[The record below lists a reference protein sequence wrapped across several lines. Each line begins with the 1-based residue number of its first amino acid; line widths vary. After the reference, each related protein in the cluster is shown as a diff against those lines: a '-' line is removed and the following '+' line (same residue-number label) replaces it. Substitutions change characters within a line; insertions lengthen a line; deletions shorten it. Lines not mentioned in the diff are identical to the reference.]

1 MMTRFLRSACALVF
15 GFALAAAGAAQE
27 QLTPADDDNVPLLP
41 PQTVVGE
48 PAVGI
53 GPRDFDAAGGQ
64 GAGVFPGDTQ
74 TVVTPA
80 RTEQPA
86 SQTGAAISVITGE
99 QLRQSGVMN
108 VGEALRGLPG
118 VDVVRTG
125 PQGGLQSV
133 FLRGANSQNT
143 LVLLDGIPLNDPS
156 NASRSFD
163 FSTLGVDNIERIE
176 VLRGPQSL
184 LYGSNAGGGVINIIT
199 ARGEGPLTS
208 RTRLMG
214 GSFGTHQERVHASGG
229 TSTYNYSLA
238 GSWLQTDGISA
249 ASPRVGGVE
258 SDGFEQGTASGRF
271 GWSPTCDFDVDYI
284 FRWIDASAEID
295 DASFALGQ
303 PPTDD
308 PFRLNKSQQFFQRVQ
323 LRHSTLD
330 GAIEHRAAFNYADH
344 DRDDTDDAFPFDFEG
359 QTRKFEY
366 FADVL
371 LVEGSSLTVG
381 TDYLDENAASSDPF
395 STDSAS
401 QNDAGLW
408 VQNQVQLLDR
418 LFLTA
423 GHRWD
428 DHSAAGPAKTYRIA
442 GALLVPETGARLHGS
457 IGTSF
462 RAPSLAENLFQFGNP
477 DLLPET
483 SKGWDYGLEQTFLGG
498 AVAIDATYF
507 RNDFRNL
514 ILFDLATFTL
524 QNIGTA
530 RSHGVELTGWCNL
543 DDVTL
548 LSASYTRTDTLDGD
562 TGQPL
567 VRRPADKGTVRVS
580 RRFLD
585 CRGLV
590 TLDGQ
595 FVGDRTDSRDG
606 TVILDDYVVFHFT
619 GHFDAFDDARIF
631 WRVENLFDERYEEIT
646 GFQTPPL
653 SIYAGLDLVY

>member
-1 MMTRFLRSACALVF
+1 MTRFVKCACALVL
-15 GFALAAAGAAQE
+15 GMSLSSAAAAQE
-27 QLTPADDDNVPLLP
+27 QPLPLDEGVVPILP

-48 PAVGI
+48 PTPGM
-53 GPRDFDAAGGQ
+53 GPQDFDAAGA
-64 GAGVFPGDTQ
+64 AGEGILPGDTQ
-74 TVVTPA
+74 TVVTPT

-86 SQTGAAISVITGE
+86 GQTGAAISVVTGE
-99 QLRQSGVMN
+99 QLRQSGVVN
-108 VGEALRGLPG
+108 VGEALRGIPG

-176 VLRGPQSL
+176 ILRGPQSL

-199 ARGEGPLTS
+199 ARGQGPLTA
-208 RTRLMG
+208 RARLMG

-229 TSTYNYSLA
+229 TPIYNYSVA

-249 ASPRVGGVE
+249 TSPRVGGVE
-258 SDGFEQGTASGRF
+258 DDGFEQGTASGRF
-271 GWSPTCDFDVDYI
+271 GWSPTCDFDLDYI

-308 PFRLNKSQQFFQRVQ
+308 LFRLNKSRQFFQRAQ
-323 LRHSTLD
+323 IRRSTLD
-330 GAIEHRAAFNYADH
+330 GAIEHRAAFNQADH
-344 DRDDTDDAFPFDFEG
+344 ERDDTDDFFPFDFEG

-371 LVEGSSLTVG
+371 VVQGNLLTVG
-381 TDYLDENAASSDPF
+381 TDYTDENASTNNPF
-395 STDSAS
+395 GADAAS

-408 VQNQVQLLDR
+408 VQDQVQLFDR
-418 LFLTA
+418 LFLTG

-428 DHSAAGPAKTYRIA
+428 DHSAAGPAETYRFA
-442 GALLVPETGARLHGS
+442 GAFLIPETGTRLHGS

-462 RAPSLAENLFQFGNP
+462 RAPALAENLFQFGNP
-477 DLLPET
+477 NLLPET
-483 SKGWDYGLEQTFLGG
+483 SKGWDYGLEQSFFDG
-498 AVAIDATYF
+498 AVAVDATYY

-524 QNIGTA
+524 QNIGIA
-530 RSHGVELTGWCNL
+530 RSHGVELTGRATVT
-543 DDVTL
+543 DDL
-548 LSASYTRTDTLDGD
+548 FLYASYTRTDTLDGE
-562 TGQPL
+562 TGQLL
-567 VRRPADKGTVRVS
+567 VRRPPNKGSLGVS
-580 RRFLD
+580 RSFLEGL
-585 CRGLV
+585 GLV
-590 TLDGQ
+590 SLDGQ

-606 TVILDDYVVFHFT
+606 TVILDDYILFHLT
-619 GHFDAFDDARIF
+619 GHYDAFTDARIF
-631 WRVENLFDERYEEIT
+631 WRVENLFDEDYEEIT

-653 SIYAGLDLVY
+653 SIYAGVDLAY

>member
-1 MMTRFLRSACALVF
+1 MLGWLLL
-15 GFALAAAGAAQE
+15 GLLLAAPSAAQE
-27 QLTPADDDNVPLLP
+27 QLLPPDEDVPTLP
-41 PQTVVGE
+41 PQTVIGE
-48 PAVGI
+48 PAPGTS
-53 GPRDFDAAGGQ
+53 PQDFGAAGGA
-64 GAGVFPGDTQ
+64 GTGVFPGDTQ

-80 RTEQPA
+80 RVEQPA
-86 SQTGAAISVITGE
+86 SQTGAAISVIIGE
-99 QLRQSGVMN
+99 QLRQSGVAN

-199 ARGEGPLTS
+199 ARGQGPLTA
-208 RTRLMG
+208 RARLMG

-229 TSTYNYSLA
+229 TRLYNYSVA
-238 GSWLQTDGISA
+238 GSWLKTEGISA

-258 SDGFEQGTASGRF
+258 DDGFEQGTASGRF
-271 GWSPTCDFDVDYI
+271 GWTPTCDFDVDYI
-284 FRWIDASAEID
+284 FRWIDSSAEID

-303 PPTDD
+303 PPIDD
-308 PFRLNKSQQFFQRVQ
+308 PFRLNKSRQFFQRVQ
-323 LRHSTLD
+323 VRGSTLD
-330 GAIEHRAAFNYADH
+330 GAIEHRAAFNFADH
-344 DRDDTDDAFPFDFEG
+344 ERDDTDEIFPFDFAG
-359 QTRKFEY
+359 QTGKFEY

-371 LVEGSSLTVG
+371 LVEGNSLTVG
-381 TDYLDENAASSDPF
+381 TDYTDEYASSNDPF
-395 STDSAS
+395 TTNFAA

-408 VQNQVQLLDR
+408 VQDQVQLFDR

-428 DHSAAGPAKTYRIA
+428 DHSAAGTAQTYRAA
-442 GALLVPETGARLHGS
+442 GAFLIPETGTRLHGS

-462 RAPSLAENLFQFGNP
+462 RAPALAENLFQFGNP
-477 DLLPET
+477 NLLPET
-483 SKGWDYGLEQTFLGG
+483 SKGWDYGLEQTFLDGRL
-498 AVAIDATYF
+498 AIDATYY

-524 QNIGTA
+524 LNIGTA
-530 RSHGVELTGWCNL
+530 RSHGVELTGRWSMT
-543 DDVTL
+543 DVTFL
-548 LSASYTRTDTLDGD
+548 TASYTRTDTLDGE

-567 VRRPADKGTVRVS
+567 VRRPANKGTMGVGRRLLDDRALVS
-580 RRFLD
+580 
-585 CRGLV
+585 
-590 TLDGQ
+590 LDGQ

-606 TVILDDYVVFHFT
+606 TVILEDYVLFHLT
-619 GHFDAFDDARIF
+619 GHFDAFDDARVF

-653 SIYAGLDLVY
+653 SIYAGLDLAY